1 MHAYVCVAVCV
12 CVRVVLSRQA
22 PSCEVRFYLCHRDS
36 MRPVSTELPLAVPSI
51 VYPKV
56 RHRYHPHE
64 PSLMLPSDSP
74 MAPCFHEQISLA
86 GDFTTPGF
94 RHGSSRPIPEA
105 VVSRVNLFRRQ
116 LRTEHRSNFVSVVFE
131 SLRHGTPLA
140 GGDVKRA
147 LEECV
152 DTSVSADATLL
163 RSMLAATALLENGT
177 LWLVL
182 PHAIGRPTERMRVV

>member
-1 MHAYVCVAVCV
+1 MRGAVLLV
-12 CVRVVLSRQA
+12 PSRQHA
-22 PSCEVRFYLCHRDS
+22 ACVNGVTSGCTIDRVPQG
-36 MRPVSTELPLAVPSI
+36 TTPL
-51 VYPKV
+51 
-56 RHRYHPHE
+56 
-64 PSLMLPSDSP
+64 SLMLPSDSP
-74 MAPCFHEQISLA
+74 MAPRFHEQISLA

-177 LWLVL
+177 L
-182 PHAIGRPTERMRVV
+182 